1 MRRLAACQPR
11 AALPAGKM
19 RRMFESALA
28 IAAVLAFLIALSE
41 WLASRTWLRHLG
53 AALLVIVLTALV
65 ANLGVIPTYSDDTPL
80 YGAIFTYIA
89 PLGIFWLLL
98 LVDLRSLGQV
108 GLPTLGLFLVGA
120 FATALGAGFGHWLI
134 GGEAALGEHHAALTG
149 MFTGTYIGGSVNYN
163 AVALEYGVMEDAG
176 LYAGSAAVDNAMTT
190 VWMIACVALPRL
202 LAPVWP
208 ARTRGGGPAAAVGPV
223 QDDGEMT
230 RIVDLAMITGL
241 GIAGLGA
248 SEVLAELVETATGI
262 SVPSVLLLS
271 TLALLLAQVPF
282 VQRFRGARLL
292 GLLAVYLF
300 LAVIG
305 SLCDVEALLRMGEL
319 APVLGVFVVVL
330 VAVHG
335 AFVFT
340 AARVFRVD
348 LATAAVAS
356 QANIGG
362 GTSALALARS
372 LGRSDLELPAILV
385 GSAGLALGNYL
396 GFTMVALLAG

>member
-1 MRRLAACQPR
+1 
-11 AALPAGKM
+11 
-19 RRMFESALA
+19 MFDSALA
-28 IAAVLAFLIALSE
+28 IAAVLAFLIAVSE
-41 WLASRTWLRHLG
+41 WLANRTWLRHFG

-65 ANLGVIPTYSDDTPL
+65 ANLGVIPTYSDETPL

-108 GLPTLGLFLVGA
+108 GLPTLGLFVVGA
-120 FATALGAGFGHWLI
+120 FATALGAALGHWLI

-190 VWMIACVALPRL
+190 LWMIVCVALPRV
-202 LAPVWP
+202 LAPFWP
-208 ARTRGGGPAAAVGPV
+208 ARTRGASAEAVIGPV
-223 QDDGEMT
+223 QDDGEVT
-230 RIVDLAMITGL
+230 RIFDLAMIIGL
-241 GIAGLGA
+241 GIATLGA
-248 SEVLAELVETATGI
+248 SEVLAQLLEDATGI
-262 SVPSVLLLS
+262 KIPSVLLLS
-271 TLALLLAQVPF
+271 TLALLLAQLPF
-282 VQRFRGARLL
+282 IQRLRGARLL

-305 SLCDVEALLRMGEL
+305 SLCDVQDLLRMGEL
-319 APVLGVFVVVL
+319 APILGIFVTVL

-335 AFVFT
+335 SLVFA
-340 AARVFRVD
+340 AARVFRID

-396 GFTMVALLAG
+396 GFTMVALLAN

>member
-1 MRRLAACQPR
+1 
-11 AALPAGKM
+11 M
-19 RRMFESALA
+19 RRMFDSALA

-41 WLASRTWLRHLG
+41 WLATHTWLRHLG
-53 AALLVIVLTALV
+53 AALLVIVLTAVV
-65 ANLGVIPTYSDDTPL
+65 ANLGVIPTYSDETPL
-80 YGAIFTYIA
+80 YGAIFTYVA

-120 FATALGAGFGHWLI
+120 LATTLGAGLGHWLI
-134 GGEAALGEHHAALTG
+134 GGEAALGEHHAALAG

-190 VWMIACVALPRL
+190 FWMIACVALPRL
-202 LAPVWP
+202 LAPFWP
-208 ARTRGGGPAAAVGPV
+208 TGTRSSGSATGSGPV
-223 QDDGEMT
+223 QDDGEVT
-230 RIVDLAMITGL
+230 RIFDLAMVIGL
-241 GIAGLGA
+241 GIACLGA
-248 SEVLAELVETATGI
+248 SGVLARLVDDATGI
-262 SVPSVLLLS
+262 NIPSVLLLS
-271 TLALLLAQVPF
+271 TLALLLAQVPY
-282 VQRFRGARLL
+282 VQRLRGARLL

-305 SLCDVEALLRMGEL
+305 SLCDLQALLRMGEL

-335 AFVFT
+335 VFVFT

-396 GFTMVALLAG
+396 AFTMVALLSG